1 MSAVLQESFTEA
13 KHRHTD
19 AFGCA
24 DLCECITPE
33 ILEALKDGDEAYAGH
48 LLRRE
53 MLGLIEA
60 RATYGAD

>member
-1 MSAVLQESFTEA
+1 MNAVLNESFTDA
-13 KHRHTD
+13 KHRHAD
-19 AFGCA
+19 AFTCA

-33 ILEALKDGDEAYAGH
+33 ILEALKEGDEMQAGH

-60 RATYGAD
+60 RACYGAD